1 MAGWNERDARFDHRP
16 EPEPPMQWD
25 EALLVRIEQLIG
37 ALKVDS
43 PENPAPSRS
52 LRSYVR
58 RRHPINQRVAGEMLR
73 KAGHRVDIAAS
84 GAEAVDR
91 DGRRSLRRRADG
103 RADAGLRRLQRDG
116 RDPGAGA
123 AHRRAHADPRR
134 HGVPDASRR
143 GALPRGRHGR
153 VQSPSRSASRA
164 CCRRCSSWRTRTPPS
179 KATSRRKTRSALDA
193 RAILSPDIAALLLT
207 EYTHHLANIRSALG
221 AGDLQHVERLAH
233 RLKGAVGLFH
243 AAHAYDAADRLEQIA
258 STGDIAETTAIWK
271 RLGGELE
278 RLIVELGG
286 TPAPGSDRP

>member
-1 MAGWNERDARFDHRP
+1 
-16 EPEPPMQWD
+16 MQWD

-43 PENPAPSRS
+43 PEDPAPSRS
-52 LRSYVR
+52 LRILYADDN
-58 RRHPINQRVAGEMLR
+58 PINQRVAGEMLR

-84 GAEAVDR
+84 GAEAVTAMDEGPYDVVLMDVQMPDF
-91 DGRRSLRRRADG
+91 DGCNATAAIRARERHTGAHTPILGVTAYSTPADEARCLEAGMDAYVAKPISEQSL
-103 RADAGLRRLQRDG
+103 LLSLQQL
-116 RDPGAGA
+116 
-123 AHRRAHADPRR
+123 AHADTAVE
-134 HGVPDASRR
+134 GDE
-143 GALPRGRHGR
+143 
-153 VQSPSRSASRA
+153 SAEDEI
-164 CCRRCSSWRTRTPPS
+164 
-179 KATSRRKTRSALDA
+179 ALDE
-193 RAILSPDIAALLLT
+193 RGILSPDIAALLLT

-286 TPAPGSDRP
+286 TAAPESDRP